1 MSHPPVELHSPLTVP
16 CTHLHRGDRLGINT
30 FAHLR
35 GFPFGMINLKLK
47 GRREGKCHPP
57 VELHCP

>member
-35 GFPFGMINLKLK
+35 GVPLRNDKLEI
-47 GRREGKCHPP
+47 EG
-57 VELHCP
+57 